1 MSGMRHISNAQRAH
15 SISHRPHYL
24 QNPAAHDDA
33 DAKPPLVAEAHV
45 ANNVPP
51 HLPKSAPEP
60 PQRQRTPPNPP
71 PTRSQVDTVSTVQ
84 ATPQSHQQGSV
95 TDSTQSTPL
104 VDPSRPSPGNIYYAA
119 PHAGMIYHYPP
130 QFNTSAHHFR
140 PHVVAHPGA
149 APAPWTP
156 IAMPFPAATMFAP
169 VPPQAVPPTQH
180 QQTANVNPTPA
191 HPQPIPAA
199 IPYAAFDYSQHAGFA
214 TPTAPPAPNSWY
226 EYYAHMPAE
235 LYQRS
240 AADLAT
246 YGVGI
251 AVHQQSTATLNG
263 SPRSNAVAG
272 PSGSSQLDPD
282 VAAGEEEGGES
293 GPPRRSRGRTKVRNI
308 NQSGARINV
317 KATAPF
323 TRSPTPPTRIVKST
337 YGGNLFTEED
347 VEYLRKY
354 MAYCQEQGVLLSLRE
369 ICERLAVRVCPD
381 LSN

>member
-1 MSGMRHISNAQRAH
+1 MSGMRHIPNTQQPRLM
-15 SISHRPHYL
+15 SHRAHYL
-24 QNPAAHDDA
+24 QNSAAHDDA
-33 DAKPPLVAEAHV
+33 DADPPPAAETHV
-45 ANNVPP
+45 ANNVAP

-71 PTRSQVDTVSTVQ
+71 PNRSQVDTVSTVQ

-130 QFNTSAHHFR
+130 QFNANAHHFR

-156 IAMPFPAATMFAP
+156 IAMPFPAATMFAS
-169 VPPQAVPPTQH
+169 VPPQAVSSAQH

-199 IPYAAFDYSQHAGFA
+199 IPYTAFDYSQHAGYA
-214 TPTAPPAPNSWY
+214 PPTAPPAASSWY

-251 AVHQQSTATLNG
+251 AVHQQSAATLNG
-263 SPRSNAVAG
+263 SPSSNAVAG
-272 PSGSSQLDPD
+272 PSGSQPDPG
-282 VAAGEEEGGES
+282 AATGEEEGGES
-293 GPPRRSRGRTKVRNI
+293 GPPRRTRGRTKVRNI

-381 LSN
+381 LSD